1 LARNNF
7 RRVNIISHEIETAAY
22 NRLPAWHGLGTVVPN
37 AMTAAEALK
46 IAGIDWLVEG
56 QDAYIKNESILEVG
70 EAKQVITD
78 WQKIPNCMANVRMSD
93 HKVLG
98 VVTDRYKIC
107 QNQAAFSFIDHII
120 GKEGNAHYESAGSL
134 FGGKQVWL
142 LAKMDGVKI
151 LGDQVDPY
159 IVFRNSHD
167 GSSGI
172 TVALTPVRVVCNN
185 TLTMAL
191 DGAKRVWSTTHTGD
205 LDQKMEEARETLRHV
220 QQYMVEMPK
229 VATAMYEANIYK
241 DEIPRIL
248 KEMFPDPLPAKG
260 EEAPGKIAIAN
271 VEKARQDVFNIYQ
284 TVDDIAKFN
293 GTAWGLWNSITDY
306 AQHVKPIGDLDNLR
320 DSDKRSLSSRENLF
334 TRTVNGDPLVMNAQ
348 RILMRMVKK

>member
-1 LARNNF
+1 MEKFKQELI
-7 RRVNIISHEIETAAY
+7 IISSEVETAAY

-56 QDAYIKNESILEVG
+56 RTAYFQKQPDPAQIASASYQEV
-70 EAKQVITD
+70 
-78 WQKIPNCMANVRMSD
+78 PHCMINVRMSD
-93 HKVLG
+93 QKVLG

-107 QNQAAFSFIDHII
+107 QNHAAFSFIDHII
-120 GKEGNAHYESAGSL
+120 GKEGNAHYESAGAL
-134 FGGKQVWL
+134 FGGKQVWM
-142 LAKMDGVKI
+142 LAKMDGVSI

-167 GSSGI
+167 GSTGI

-220 QQYMVEMPK
+220 KQYMEEMPK
-229 VATAMYEANIYK
+229 AATAMYELNVYK
-241 DEIPRIL
+241 DEIPKIL
-248 KEMFPDPLPAKG
+248 KEIFPDPLPAKG
-260 EEAPGKIAIAN
+260 EDAPGKIAVAH
-271 VEKARQDVFNIYQ
+271 VEKARQDVFNIYE

-293 GTAWGLWNSITDY
+293 GTAWGFYNAITDY
-306 AQHVKPIGDLDNLR
+306 AQHVRPVGDLENLR
-320 DSDKRSLSSRENLF
+320 DSEKRSISARESLF
-334 TRTVNGDPLVMNAQ
+334 VRTVNGDPIVMNTQ
-348 RILMRMVKK
+348 KILMRLVRK